1 MLPISIVIP
10 VFNAELYLSE
20 AINSVL
26 NQSNPPHEII
36 VINDGS
42 TDQSLEILESYEKKI
57 KLISRENKGVAFSVN
72 EGIQLA
78 SQPWIG
84 FIDADDLWMPN
95 KLELQYRYLSENPE
109 VQILFGQ
116 MRQFIS
122 PELPISIK
130 DTIYCPSVPE
140 SGFIRPAM
148 LAHQS
153 IFKKFGLFD
162 SNLRIGDFIDWFQ
175 KIKENGVKFE
185 CLDETVYQRRLHKN
199 SLSSRSG
206 AQNEFL
212 KILKAKLD
220 RARK

>member
-1 MLPISIVIP
+1 MLPISVVIS
-10 VFNAELYLSE
+10 VFNAESYLSE

-42 TDQSLEILESYEKKI
+42 TDQSLEVLESYGSKI
-57 KLISRENKGVAFSVN
+57 KLICRENKGVAFSVN
-72 EGIQLA
+72 EGILLA
-78 SQPWIG
+78 TQPWIG
-84 FIDADDLWMPN
+84 FIDADDLWMHN
-95 KLELQYRYLSENPE
+95 KLELQYRYLSENPTL
-109 VQILFGQ
+109 QILFGR
-116 MRQFIS
+116 MTQFIS

-130 DTIYCPSVPE
+130 DTIYCPNVAE
-140 SGFIRPAM
+140 RGFIRPAM

-162 SNLRIGDFIDWFQ
+162 SNLRIGDFLEWFQ
-175 KIKENGVKFE
+175 KIKENGVHFE
-185 CLDETVYQRRLHKN
+185 CLDEIVYQRRLHRN

-206 AQNEFL
+206 AQNDFL